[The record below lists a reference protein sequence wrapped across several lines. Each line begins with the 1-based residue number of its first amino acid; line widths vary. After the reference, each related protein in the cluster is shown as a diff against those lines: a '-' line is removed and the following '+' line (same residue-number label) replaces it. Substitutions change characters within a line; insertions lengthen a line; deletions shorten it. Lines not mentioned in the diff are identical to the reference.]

1 MRPNAPLY
9 MKKIATFILI
19 AVGLVLLVLNYSE
32 SNTVSNPIS
41 ATIQT
46 GIENTKLAPEVEE
59 DDQSIDLSKMNLPS
73 IFDALFKIR

>member
-1 MRPNAPLY
+1 

-32 SNTVSNPIS
+32 SDTATNPIS
-41 ATIQT
+41 STIQT
-46 GIENTKLAPEVEE
+46 SIDNTKLTPEVEE
-59 DDQSIDLSKMNLPS
+59 DDKSIDLSKINLPT

>member
-1 MRPNAPLY
+1 

-32 SNTVSNPIS
+32 SDTVTNPIS
-41 ATIQT
+41 STIQT
-46 GIENTKLAPEVEE
+46 SIDKTKLTPEVEE
-59 DDQSIDLSKMNLPS
+59 DDKSIDLSKINLPT